1 MTTLFL
7 ARFGFGNAVASDD
20 LANGGAIKWVS
31 IKEFSNYDGIG
42 LILCLSIEN

>member
-31 IKEFSNYDGIG
+31 IKEFSNYEG
-42 LILCLSIEN
+42 